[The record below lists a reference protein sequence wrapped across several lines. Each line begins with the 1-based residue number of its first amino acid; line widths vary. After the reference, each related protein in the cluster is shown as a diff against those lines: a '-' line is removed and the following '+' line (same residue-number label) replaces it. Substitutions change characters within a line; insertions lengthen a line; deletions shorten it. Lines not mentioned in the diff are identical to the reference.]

1 MTNIDEI
8 KSPFL
13 RKIVEQRGIK
23 DDLVTSLLIVERY
36 LRQPE
41 LTNSVVVLML
51 RAIIKD
57 HSLEAEIVGRELK
70 LGRAITELEMKELQV
85 GIAPLPDARAR
96 GLAKAQDPQAA

>member
-13 RKIVEQRGIK
+13 RKTVEQRGIR

-41 LTNSVVVLML
+41 LTNSVVTLML
-51 RAIIKD
+51 RAVIKD
-57 HSLEAEIVGRELK
+57 HPLEAEIVGRELK
-70 LGRAITELEMKELQV
+70 LGRAMTELEMKEIQARV
-85 GIAPLPDARAR
+85 APVPDAQSFRR
-96 GLAKAQDPQAA
+96 LEDPEAA